1 MPTTERSWSQLKA
14 NATARLIRYR
24 WKALKQFAAV
34 PVHAHASEWI
44 FDQGK
49 IEPVAMLSG
58 IPVEDVT
65 GTLLPDNWQEFV
77 LIKHKASYSRRHV
90 HVAWGSARKYTE
102 LGKVR
107 RREVDMYLI
116 KFSYL
121 LYNLCINQIIST
133 YNLLFG
139 LLARHS
145 LLASSGDRWYI
156 RRYINPWIET
166 PNNIITGGN
175 IPPTLPLLE

>member
-1 MPTTERSWSQLKA
+1 MKSFKTVCSSSSPCACFWVDIWSRQNRTGC
-14 NATARLIRYR
+14 NAQRYSGRRCYGHALTRYLARICVD
-24 WKALKQFAAV
+24 KT
-34 PVHAHASEWI
+34 
-44 FDQGK
+44 QG
-49 IEPVAMLSG
+49 
-58 IPVEDVT
+58 
-65 GTLLPDNWQEFV
+65 FV
-77 LIKHKASYSRRHV
+77 LPTSCACSVRKREEINR
-90 HVAWGSARKYTE
+90 ARKGASK
-102 LGKVR
+102 GK
-107 RREVDMYLI
+107 VDMYLI